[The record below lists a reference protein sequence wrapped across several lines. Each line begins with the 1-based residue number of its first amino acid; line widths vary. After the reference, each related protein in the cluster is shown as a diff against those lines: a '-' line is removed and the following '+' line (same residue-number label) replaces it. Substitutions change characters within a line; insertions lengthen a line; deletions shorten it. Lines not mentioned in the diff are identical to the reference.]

1 MEAKQWSHL
10 ERIPYIRFEPN
21 IFCQHLDSKLER
33 ICFHFQQT
41 WQLCLCFFFPI
52 ANFFLMLAP
61 HVHPFLQIMVSSTH
75 VSFTLAIIH
84 PFLQTMVCS
93 IHVCFSLTTSLLE
106 LLQHRVAKV
115 FEIIQ
120 NVENFVITF
129 TEDSMIQVQKNE
141 NHAKKIVDL
150 KTRKIKRFLTRKCL
164 MSQFCL
170 EIPHEGRW

>member
-1 MEAKQWSHL
+1 MFML
-10 ERIPYIRFEPN
+10 
-21 IFCQHLDSKLER
+21 L
-33 ICFHFQQT
+33 
-41 WQLCLCFFFPI
+41 FFPI

-93 IHVCFSLTTSLLE
+93 IHVCFSLTTSLLK

-129 TEDSMIQVQKNE
+129 TKGFHDSSP
-141 NHAKKIVDL
+141 KK
-150 KTRKIKRFLTRKCL
+150 
-164 MSQFCL
+164 
-170 EIPHEGRW
+170 